1 MNCVRIAGAAL
12 AALIVLCS
20 PLVAQ
25 TGNLVPNGRFDT
37 TDGIT
42 GWDVIN
48 PEFNALA
55 FDPAHDA
62 DGCVGSG
69 SAHGTCDPSVDFGT
83 GEYRT
88 CLGAASP
95 ADSFWIAGEFL
106 FLSSAVSGRSNLTL
120 TFWDGPNCTGSPTNG
135 LFAGYA
141 LSSVAGWQFL
151 AAGPITPA
159 AGTQS
164 AQLRVLVTQIV
175 GAEPAVE
182 VRFDEVR
189 ATRTNWILVE
199 DLELGSTC
207 RWSAAVPAF

>member
-1 MNCVRIAGAAL
+1 MSSDRILGAGL
-12 AALIVLCS
+12 AALIALGS

-25 TGNLVPNGRFDT
+25 TGNLVPNGRFDNA
-37 TDGIT
+37 DGVT
-42 GWDVIN
+42 GWQVIN
-48 PEFNALA
+48 PEFNALV
-55 FDPAHDA
+55 FDPANDA
-62 DGCVGSG
+62 DACVGSG

-88 CLGAASP
+88 CLGAANPGQSY
-95 ADSFWIAGEFL
+95 WIAGEFL
-106 FLSSAVSGRSNLTL
+106 FLSSAVAGRSNLTL
-120 TFWDGPNCTGSPTNG
+120 TFWNGPNCTGSPTNG

-141 LSSVAGWQFL
+141 LSSVAGWQFV

-182 VRFDEVR
+182 VRFDEIR
-189 ATRTNWILVE
+189 ATRTNWVFVE
-199 DLELGSTC
+199 DFEIGSTC
-207 RWSAAVPAF
+207 RWSVAAPAF